1 MKYALIGCGRIAPHH
16 ISAARKIGLEIVA
29 VCDIDKEKMQLF
41 IEKQA
46 LSCAQYLD
54 YKEMLKK
61 EKPDLV
67 AIATDSGSHAEIAKT
82 AIKMGINLIIEKP
95 ISLSLADAREII
107 ALAKEYSVKV
117 CACHQNRFNA
127 AIQKARAALD
137 GGKFGKLSHGAIT
150 VRWSRGKVYYDQADW
165 RGTWQGDGGTLM
177 NQCIHGFDLL
187 RWFFGDEIDEV
198 YGTISRNFHPYNE
211 AEDLGQAVIKFKN
224 GATATAEG
232 TVNIY
237 SSSLDTE
244 TLCIYGDKGAVEIGG
259 TAANKITVW
268 SFADS
273 DASDEDKVS
282 EEVKNVYGNG
292 HESIYADV
300 VDAIKSDRA
309 PYVDAEAGYRALELI
324 LAIYKSQKE
333 GKSVKLPLD
342 DFSTDDM
349 LGFFGN

>member
-16 ISAARKIGLEIVA
+16 ISAARKNGLEIVA
-29 VCDIDKEKMQLF
+29 VCDVNKEKMQF
-41 IEKQA
+41 FAEKQSLDCA
-46 LSCAQYLD
+46 LYID
-54 YKEMLKK
+54 FKEMLQK
-61 EKPDLV
+61 EKPELV

-82 AIKMGINLIIEKP
+82 AIRAGVNLIIEKP
-95 ISLSLADAREII
+95 ISLSLCDAREII
-107 ALAKEYSVKV
+107 ELAKQHSVKV
-117 CACHQNRFNA
+117 CACHQNRFNTA
-127 AIQKARAALD
+127 VQKARAALD
-137 GGKFGKLSHGAIT
+137 AGRFGKLSHGAIT
-150 VRWSRGKVYYDQADW
+150 VRWSRGKAYYDQADW

-198 YGTISRNFHPYNE
+198 YGTISRSFHPYNE
-211 AEDLGQAVIKFKN
+211 AEDLGQAIIKFKN

-237 SSSLDTE
+237 SSALDTE

-268 SFADS
+268 SFAEENDDDS
-273 DASDEDKVS
+273 DKVS

-292 HESIYADV
+292 HDSIYADV
-300 VDAIKSDRA
+300 VAAIENDRS

-333 GKSVKLPLD
+333 GRSVKLPLD

-349 LGFFGN
+349 LGYFDK

>member
-16 ISAARKIGLEIVA
+16 ISAARKNGLEIVA
-29 VCDIDKEKMQLF
+29 VCDIDKEKMQAF
-41 IEKQA
+41 AKKQE
-46 LSCAQYLD
+46 LDCELYTD
-54 YKEMLKK
+54 YKQMLEK
-61 EKPDLV
+61 ECPTLV
-67 AIATDSGSHAEIAKT
+67 AIATDSGCHAEIAKAT
-82 AIKMGINLIIEKP
+82 IKMGINVIIEKP

-107 ALAKEYSVKV
+107 ELSKQYSVKV

-127 AIQKARAALD
+127 AIQKAQKALSE
-137 GGKFGKLSHGAIT
+137 GRFGKLSHGAIT
-150 VRWSRGKVYYDQADW
+150 VRWSRGKAYYDQADW

-187 RWFFGDEIDEV
+187 RWFFGDEIEEV
-198 YGTISRNFHPYNE
+198 YGSISRNFHPYNE
-211 AEDLGQAVIKFKN
+211 AEDLGMALIKFKN

-237 SSSLDTE
+237 DSSLDTE
-244 TLCIYGDKGAVEIGG
+244 TLCIYGDKGAAEIGG

-268 SFADS
+268 SFADGEHS
-273 DASDEDKVS
+273 EEDKLS

-292 HESIYADV
+292 HDSIYADV
-300 VDAIKSDRA
+300 IDAIENDRA

-333 GKSVKLPLD
+333 GVSVKLPLD
-342 DFSTDDM
+342 DFSTTDM
-349 LGFFGN
+349 LGYFE